1 MKDETDLDV
10 EKRVQV
16 ESVGHLD
23 RGEAWIIRLTS
34 WFSYET
40 ARRAVCVCVC
50 DLLPRSPAPL
60 LPADWATIISAQI
73 TGEPSVLLAS
83 LLLHTE
89 GARGILLEHVRSC
102 HSFSL

>member
-40 ARRAVCVCVC
+40 ARRAVCVCVTFYHALQFHC
-50 DLLPRSPAPL
+50 SPLTGPPSSLPR
-60 LPADWATIISAQI
+60 
-73 TGEPSVLLAS
+73 
-83 LLLHTE
+83 
-89 GARGILLEHVRSC
+89 
-102 HSFSL
+102 

>member
-1 MKDETDLDV
+1 MKDKTDLDV

-40 ARRAVCVCVC
+40 ARRAVCVCV
-50 DLLPRSPAPL
+50 
-60 LPADWATIISAQI
+60 
-73 TGEPSVLLAS
+73 
-83 LLLHTE
+83 
-89 GARGILLEHVRSC
+89 
-102 HSFSL
+102 